1 MVFLYISLMI
11 NGVEH
16 LARAYLPFGYVL
28 WRNNY
33 SILGLFFFFFNWC
46 NLLFYFYFYF
56 YIFGVPRFIVI
67 YHILCPLKFSFK
79 MTKPGVS
86 V

>member
-1 MVFLYISLMI
+1 MYELGSHCGFIYISLMI

-33 SILGLFFFFFNWC
+33 SILCPFLKTGLFDFF
-46 NLLFYFYFYF
+46 
-56 YIFGVPRFIVI
+56 VV
-67 YHILCPLKFSFK
+67 
-79 MTKPGVS
+79 
-86 V
+86 